1 MDVRIDVTKNL
12 IDQFTKYFRLIPQG
26 DSFLIHPD
34 FGTKDATVRF
44 VSLPGELEL
53 YHFGH
58 TQFKVPIN
66 MRSVN
71 PPNTNWFIIHVNLSN
86 IRQEKVVNGSTIEF
100 QKYLPIGLIL
110 YGPNLTID
118 TLIPP
123 GVDSEVATI
132 RFSRQFLKT
141 YFGGA
146 EQVIDLNRN
155 IAFEDFDQTLEGKF
169 QQTLETFDDKL
180 ECHLRVLEFLKAFFE
195 KTKKHDQSQELEDV
209 HPDDLK
215 AVFKISTLLRNPLN
229 NEVPSLKEL
238 AQQANMGVS
247 KFKTTFK
254 KVFGKPPMEYRN
266 RVRMEFANE
275 ELVHQRQTPTELSYL
290 LGYSHPSNFT
300 AAYKKYFGK
309 TPSAQ

>member
-1 MDVRIDVTKNL
+1 MDVLIDVTKNL
-12 IDQFTKYFRLIPQG
+12 IDQFAKYFRLIPQG
-26 DSFLIHPD
+26 GCFIIPPDIGTNNAITRCVSF
-34 FGTKDATVRF
+34 
-44 VSLPGELEL
+44 PGELEI
-53 YHFGH
+53 YHFGL

-71 PPNTNWFIIHVNLSN
+71 PPDTNWFIIHVNLSN
-86 IRQEKVVNGSTIEF
+86 IRQEKVVNGSTIAF
-100 QKYLPIGLIL
+100 QKYLPIGLLL
-110 YGPNLTID
+110 YGPNLKID

-123 GVDSEVATI
+123 GVDSEVATV

-141 YFGGA
+141 YFGGV

-155 IAFEDFDQTLEGKF
+155 IVFEDLDQNLASKF
-169 QQTLETFDDKL
+169 QQALKAFDNKL

-209 HPDDLK
+209 HPDDLR
-215 AVFKISTLLRNPLN
+215 AVFKISTLLRDPLN
-229 NEVPSLKEL
+229 NEVPSLQEL
-238 AQQANMGVS
+238 AKQANMGVS
-247 KFKTTFK
+247 KFKMTFK

-275 ELVHQRQTPTELSYL
+275 ELVRQRQTPTELSYL

-309 TPSAQ
+309 TPSAH